1 MRHTRLLWISVLF
14 AVILPSLALAQ
25 SMTVGAKIGG
35 GLSFLNGSDW
45 KDTLDWYGGDNKV
58 RFGFTMGVFSSF
70 EIVPGFCIQPE
81 IAYSRIGGAY
91 AYTYYEPA
99 IPANVNVDGKVTANA
114 LEVPVLLMGQ
124 YDAGKGKFRIF
135 AGPELVLILG
145 DIEQKEKAAGMT
157 VSVDIEP
164 DNHVVLGVK
173 GGIGG
178 TYPLGRGDVVLDLS
192 YTRTITKIFEDD
204 NTAFNGLL
212 LTAGYQIR
220 IK

>member
-14 AVILPSLALAQ
+14 AVSLPSLALAQ
-25 SMTVGAKIGG
+25 SISVGAKIGG
-35 GLSFLNGSDW
+35 GLSFLGGSDW
-45 KDTLDWYGGDNKV
+45 KDTLDWFGGDNKV
-58 RFGFTMGVFSSF
+58 RFGFTMRVFSNF

-81 IAYSRIGGAY
+81 IAYSQMGG

-99 IPANVNVDGKVTANA
+99 IPANVDGKVTANA
-114 LEVPVLLMGQ
+114 LELPVLLMGQ

-135 AGPELVLILG
+135 AGPDLILILG
-145 DIEQKEKAAGMT
+145 DIEQKEKAAGIT

-164 DNHVVLGVK
+164 DNHVALGFK

-204 NTAFNGLL
+204 NTAINGLL
-212 LTAGYQIR
+212 LAAGYQIR
-220 IK
+220 IQ